1 VHSSSILSDNPAD
14 SSSAHRIRTR
24 VADADPPVIIRC
36 GDSAPFEFETVV
48 LGRVVEGRASR

>member
-14 SSSAHRIRTR
+14 SSSAHRIRACA
-24 VADADPPVIIRC
+24 ADADPPVIIRH
-36 GDSAPFEFETVV
+36 GGSATFEFETVV